1 MELTVKNIK
10 GADTGEKVSL
20 PESVFGIEPS
30 DHAIYQDVRQI
41 LANARQG
48 THKSKERGEVSGST
62 KKPFRQKGTGGA
74 RQGHKRAPHMYH
86 GGRVFGPKPR
96 DYSFRLNKK
105 VKRLARRSALSYKAK
120 DSKITVLE
128 NFTLNAPKTKE
139 MLSVLSNLKLSGVKV
154 LFVLAD
160 DNKNVYLS
168 GRNIPKTQIVRAQ
181 DLNTYDI
188 LHADQLVILKDAVQM
203 INEQLG

>member
-1 MELTVKNIK
+1 MELSVKNIK

-30 DHAIYQDVRQI
+30 QHAIYEDVRQI

-86 GGRVFGPKPR
+86 GGRVFGPRPR

-105 VKRLARRSALSYKAK
+105 VKRLARRSALSFKAAE
-120 DSKITVLE
+120 SRITVLE
-128 NFTLNAPKTKE
+128 NFTLAAPKTKE
-139 MLSVLSNLKLSGVKV
+139 MLSVLNNLKLNGVKV
-154 LFVLAD
+154 LVVVAD

-168 GRNIPKTQIVRAQ
+168 GRNLPKTQIIRAQ

-188 LHADQLVILKDAVQM
+188 LHADQLVILKDAVQK